1 MEKVVFKLGKFTD
14 FRGEIREVIFC
25 AVSQDLI
32 GNYVYVSGA
41 YSEISKVLRI
51 GVSIRNSED
60 EFDEE
65 LGKII
70 ALGKAKKDKT
80 CVGKLYSTNKGMI
93 NTLMID
99 GLLEQELN
107 YFQNNPGKYIKGYDQ
122 QKDKYFINY

>member
-32 GNYVYVSGA
+32 GKYVYVSGA
-41 YSEISKVLRI
+41 YSEIPKVVRI